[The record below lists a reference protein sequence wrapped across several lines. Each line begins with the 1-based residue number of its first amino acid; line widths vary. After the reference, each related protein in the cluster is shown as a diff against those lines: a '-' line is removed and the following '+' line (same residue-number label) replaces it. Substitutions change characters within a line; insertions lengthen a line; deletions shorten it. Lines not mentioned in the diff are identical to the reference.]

1 MTWMRESKVFFWWC
15 SGMISVSSM
24 YSLCANLTKA
34 LMQWMYESISTSR
47 TSSFPDR
54 GKGVERF
61 KQRETMLTTKTPDEL
76 QHVEIH
82 RASSPGHSK
91 SVCVMVKVSVDLKVC
106 VVIQVCVSGV
116 FRNEG
121 VCVFWWRCV
130 LGGRY
135 MSRWRSVCVC
145 LDEGTCVTME
155 VCIWCQPPS
164 CPLHSPR
171 AAPYFSVRASD
182 RCLTRRSWS

>member
-54 GKGVERF
+54 GNGVKRF
-61 KQRETMLTTKTPDEL
+61 KQQETMLTTKTADEP
-76 QHVEIH
+76 QRVEIH
-82 RASSPGHSK
+82 RSSSPGHSK
-91 SVCVMVKVSVDLKVC
+91 SVCVVVKVSVDLKVC

-121 VCVFWWRCV
+121 VCVWTKVRV
-130 LGGRY
+130 
-135 MSRWRSVCVC
+135 SRWRCASGVNPPPVPCTHLGRPRTSRSGRRTGVWP
-145 LDEGTCVTME
+145 EGHDRNLVSGEGGE
-155 VCIWCQPPS
+155 VGG
-164 CPLHSPR
+164 
-171 AAPYFSVRASD
+171 A
-182 RCLTRRSWS
+182 